1 MLWAWGQTGARV
13 GATPPKAGRQ
23 EVWTDV
29 SAARLDA
36 RYKIRCLLPVK
47 DASVERQTRPPRRGA
62 LVVQLLGGPPT

>member
-1 MLWAWGQTGARV
+1 MGLGPNEARV
-13 GATPPKAGRQ
+13 GPTRPKAGRQ

-36 RYKIRCLLPVK
+36 RYRFRCLLPVK

-62 LVVQLLGGPPT
+62 LVVRLLGGPPT